1 MAARRSRSNSRRSAL
16 TSLLLLLLAGAFLA
30 SGGRLNGQL
39 LNQDIL
45 LEVSGLPS
53 LTAHTP
59 HSADALLASLD
70 TVFHDHDICCG
81 KDSALEDSA
90 AAADAKSLKDVAIK
104 LEGRH
109 LLGDGRPVK
118 ITAEYLT
125 PDQVSAGHLIA
136 MMRQQHAPL
145 MEWNS
150 HVYVVHG
157 IVYLWTASGNP
168 ESGATEESVIHKFL
182 LWDTRYSDSRREVV
196 FDRTTEDA
204 NKVLGLLFLE
214 AKLQ

>member
-1 MAARRSRSNSRRSAL
+1 MATYRGSSRRRRL
-16 TSLLLLLLAGAFLA
+16 VSLLLFTAVGLSDRV
-30 SGGRLNGQL
+30 SGQI
-39 LNQDIL
+39 LNQDITV
-45 LEVSGLPS
+45 EVSGLPS

-59 HSADALLASLD
+59 HSADALKASLE
-70 TVFHDHDICCG
+70 TVFQDPDICCG

-90 AAADAKSLKDVAIK
+90 AAADPKSLKDIAGK

-109 LLGDGRPVK
+109 LLGDGRPIKV
-118 ITAEYLT
+118 TAEYLT
-125 PDQVSAGHLIA
+125 PDHVIAGQLIS
-136 MMRQQHAPL
+136 MLTQQHAPL

-157 IVYLWTASGNP
+157 IVYVWTGSGNP
-168 ESGATEESVIHKFL
+168 ESGTTEETVIHKFL
-182 LWDTRYSDSRREVV
+182 LWDTRYSDSRRQVV

-204 NKVLGLLFLE
+204 NKVQGLLFLE

>member
-1 MAARRSRSNSRRSAL
+1 LAW
-16 TSLLLLLLAGAFLA
+16 LLLLLLADSFLA
-30 SGGRLNGQL
+30 SGDRLRGQI
-39 LNQDIL
+39 LNQDTT
-45 LEVSGLPS
+45 LEVSGLPT

-90 AAADAKSLKDVAIK
+90 AAAEPKSLKDVASK

-109 LLGDGRPVK
+109 LLGDGRPIKV
-118 ITAEYLT
+118 TAEYLT
-125 PDQVSAGHLIA
+125 PDHVSAGHLIA
-136 MMRQQHAPL
+136 MMTQQHAPL

-150 HVYVVHG
+150 HVYVVYG
-157 IVYLWTASGNP
+157 IVYLWTAAGNP

-204 NKVLGLLFLE
+204 NKVQGLLFLE

>member
-1 MAARRSRSNSRRSAL
+1 MAARRLRSSSRRSAL
-16 TSLLLLLLAGAFLA
+16 AWLLLLLLADSFLA
-30 SGGRLNGQL
+30 SGDRLRGQI
-39 LNQDIL
+39 LNQDTT
-45 LEVSGLPS
+45 LEVSGLPT

-70 TVFHDHDICCG
+70 TVFHDHDIYCG

-90 AAADAKSLKDVAIK
+90 AAAEPKSLKDVASK

-109 LLGDGRPVK
+109 LLGDGRPIKV
-118 ITAEYLT
+118 TAEYLT

-136 MMRQQHAPL
+136 MMTQQHAPL

-157 IVYLWTASGNP
+157 IVYLWTAAGNP

-204 NKVLGLLFLE
+204 NKVQGLLFLE